1 MVIGKF
7 KLIAFGLVA
16 FTISLS
22 AIASVYGQ
30 SESFYK
36 GKSFASSSALLLE
49 ASTIVGH
56 DSSSGIAPDIYQ
68 DSQSSS
74 FRICPAQA
82 P

>member
-36 GKSFASSSALLLE
+36 GK
-49 ASTIVGH
+49 TIRIIVGFTPGGFYDRWARLSYAAAITASRSLPRPQH
-56 DSSSGIAPDIYQ
+56 QPIA
-68 DSQSSS
+68 
-74 FRICPAQA
+74 
-82 P
+82 

>member
-1 MVIGKF
+1 MVIGKL

-16 FTISLS
+16 LTISLS

-36 GKSFASSSALLLE
+36 GKTIRIIVGSTPG

-56 DSSSGIAPDIYQ
+56 DSSPGIAQIDT
-68 DSQSSS
+68 
-74 FRICPAQA
+74 RIA
-82 P
+82 